1 MGPVDLGSKLAAVRG
16 EVGLRVA
23 VVAVVMALP
32 AVALLL
38 LTPLLL
44 LLLLSEL
51 QEPFTRSPVTVG
63 TAVVWLVSRGD
74 GGGCCIAAA
83 AAALDVW
90 LL

>member
-1 MGPVDLGSKLAAVRG
+1 MGPVDLGNRLAAVRG
-16 EVGLRVA
+16 EVGLLVA
-23 VVAVVMALP
+23 VVAVVAPPAL
-32 AVALLL
+32 ALLL
-38 LTPLLL
+38 LTLL

-51 QEPFTRSPVTVG
+51 QGPFTRSPVTVG
-63 TAVVWLVSRGD
+63 TAAVWLVRRGD